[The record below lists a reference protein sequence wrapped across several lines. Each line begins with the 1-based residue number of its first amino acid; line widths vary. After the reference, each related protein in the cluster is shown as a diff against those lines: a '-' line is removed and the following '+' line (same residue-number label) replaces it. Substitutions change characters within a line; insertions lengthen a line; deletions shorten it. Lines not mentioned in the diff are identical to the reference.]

1 MAGKEIN
8 GVTIKVT
15 YNDQQTSSI
24 IRVPEADFF
33 SAMYDS
39 ALYDLIRLTHQGF
52 FTGYE
57 LKKNVDKSADYDY
70 TLKIFFEI

>member
-33 SAMYDS
+33 SAMYD
-39 ALYDLIRLTHQGF
+39 LIRLTHQGF